1 MSKEEVIA
9 KTNAAREARQLA
21 RDREAAAVQLQKITR
36 GWLTRLKIGN
46 DVKEKLDSMLTS
58 PKNVNCIELYK
69 SLRVYL
75 LFCREE
81 STYVET
87 EFERLEK
94 IARFLVLS
102 LDNDNPK
109 KSYVGVALNKEHALA
124 WISHMKTLLGKSMN
138 IYFSTI
144 LIILF
149 FSKYFFLNLGVFCS
163 NITKTQLDS
172 TPGQNQ
178 LSAWL
183 GALVAF
189 TATATWKVFQKPSFV
204 GLKPGME
211 KLCQTFLAHL
221 LNSASLMQTMKFVL
235 LKGTSGSVNLKKNA
249 ITAIGIIP

>member
-46 DVKEKLDSMLTS
+46 DVKEKLDSMLAN

-124 WISHMKTLLGKSMN
+124 WISHMKTLLGKLLN

-144 LIILF
+144 LIILL

>member
-21 RDREAAAVQLQKITR
+21 RDREAAAIQLQKITR
-36 GWLTRLKIGN
+36 GWLTRLKIGY
-46 DVKEKLDSMLTS
+46 DVKEKLDSMLAS

-81 STYVET
+81 SIYVET

-124 WISHMKTLLGKSMN
+124 WISHMKTLLGKSLN
-138 IYFSTI
+138 IYFSASGASQGSIDHRIEQAMVRLT
-144 LIILF
+144 LLT
-149 FSKYFFLNLGVFCS
+149 FSS
-163 NITKTQLDS
+163 MHIEMS
-172 TPGQNQ
+172 R
-178 LSAWL
+178 
-183 GALVAF
+183 
-189 TATATWKVFQKPSFV
+189 TW
-204 GLKPGME
+204 
-211 KLCQTFLAHL
+211 
-221 LNSASLMQTMKFVL
+221 
-235 LKGTSGSVNLKKNA
+235 
-249 ITAIGIIP
+249 

>member
-46 DVKEKLDSMLTS
+46 DVKEKLDSMLAN

-149 FSKYFFLNLGVFCS
+149 FSKYFFK
-163 NITKTQLDS
+163 I
-172 TPGQNQ
+172 
-178 LSAWL
+178 
-183 GALVAF
+183 
-189 TATATWKVFQKPSFV
+189 
-204 GLKPGME
+204 
-211 KLCQTFLAHL
+211 
-221 LNSASLMQTMKFVL
+221 
-235 LKGTSGSVNLKKNA
+235 
-249 ITAIGIIP
+249 

>member
-1 MSKEEVIA
+1 M
-9 KTNAAREARQLA
+9 
-21 RDREAAAVQLQKITR
+21 
-36 GWLTRLKIGN
+36 
-46 DVKEKLDSMLTS
+46 
-58 PKNVNCIELYK
+58 C
-69 SLRVYL
+69 
-75 LFCREE
+75 C
-81 STYVET
+81 
-87 EFERLEK
+87 
-94 IARFLVLS
+94 
-102 LDNDNPK
+102 
-109 KSYVGVALNKEHALA
+109 
-124 WISHMKTLLGKSMN
+124 
-138 IYFSTI
+138 
-144 LIILF
+144 
-149 FSKYFFLNLGVFCS
+149 LGVFCS